1 VNLRP
6 RLQKF
11 FAELRPNARRSKRDK
26 ELKPTRME
34 ITPATPRASA
44 DGGIEDEDYGTGER
58 PNEGIL
64 GGFFRR
70 WRRRNV
76 EATASTTAST
86 ATSSRPRPRPSSDE
100 SSSAF
105 LLLPA
110 LLIALAVVAG
120 LHWSALSGMER
131 NNLEAAAAAVS
142 TSSSS
147 SSSPFTV
154 FSPGQLLAASSTAAA
169 AAADGGNESES
180 EKASILV
187 AFAGEV
193 FDVGPHNKHYGPGG
207 DYSHFAGRD
216 ATRAFV
222 SGDFENDLVDKVDDL
237 LSDADSVQSLE
248 HWLSFYERHK
258 DYKKVGVVGGGAF
271 FDEEGRKKRARVDL
285 ERAVEGRNCKVK
297 GE

>member
-1 VNLRP
+1 MNLRP

-70 WRRRNV
+70 RRRRNV

-154 FSPGQLLAASSTAAA
+154 FSPGQLLAASSTAAVDPRRLRRRGLRRRPSQQA
-169 AAADGGNESES
+169 
-180 EKASILV
+180 LR
-187 AFAGEV
+187 
-193 FDVGPHNKHYGPGG
+193 PGRRLQPLRRQ
-207 DYSHFAGRD
+207 GRD
-216 ATRAFV
+216 Q
-222 SGDFENDLVDKVDDL
+222 GLC
-237 LSDADSVQSLE
+237 
-248 HWLSFYERHK
+248 
-258 DYKKVGVVGGGAF
+258 VGG
-271 FDEEGRKKRARVDL
+271 L
-285 ERAVEGRNCKVK
+285 
-297 GE
+297 